1 MERKEIIRRD
11 FPSARRG
18 YDRKAVEMHLREV
31 ADQIEGAESGQGQ
44 GSLRLTSL
52 AETASEKVTNI
63 IKAAEQTA
71 AELEREAGQQAE
83 EAAKETRGKAD
94 EELSAARSKAEE
106 TTAEARA
113 QAAERVKQAEQA
125 VAGLVEE
132 AESLRE
138 RIAALGHAQGAGL
151 SERSEV
157 DPQGPPTPAESP
169 APPAPDVDP
178 TPAEVPEP
186 EVPDE
191 APPGPEPVPEPT
203 PEPDHPDDV
212 PPAADGSDNGD
223 SGARLVAM
231 NMALDGSSRD
241 DVQQHLASK
250 FGIEDASKLLD
261 DVFAR
266 VGK

>member
-1 MERKEIIRRD
+1 MERKDIIRRD

-18 YDRKAVEMHLREV
+18 YDRKAVEMHLREL
-31 ADQIEGAESGQGQ
+31 ADRIEGAESGQGQ

-52 AETASEKVTNI
+52 AETASEKVTSI

-71 AELEREAGQQAE
+71 AELEREARQQAE
-83 EAAKETRGKAD
+83 EAAKEARAKAD
-94 EELSAARSKAEE
+94 QELEAARTQAEKAL
-106 TTAEARA
+106 AEARA
-113 QAAERVKQAEQA
+113 GATERINRAEQA
-125 VAGLVEE
+125 VEGLVEE
-132 AESLRE
+132 AEALRE
-138 RIAALGHAQGAGL
+138 RIAALGQANAAASQVQL
-151 SERSEV
+151 EV

-186 EVPDE
+186 ETPDE

-212 PPAADGSDNGD
+212 PPAAEGSDNGD

-231 NMALDGSSRD
+231 NMALDGSSRE
-241 DVQQHLASK
+241 DVQKHLASK

-261 DVFAR
+261 DVFSR